1 MKDIKDYMIN
11 ESITEFVNEAK
22 DKIFDSNNI
31 NALSK
36 GKPVRINKHDDS
48 IRSTSVSKDSGYMQI
63 NDPEVLKLLQK
74 LNKVLSQEEYNGRVV
89 AIADDFIYNNKRR
102 KSFCISPYSNNS
114 LTLTINIPARYITE

>member
-11 ESITEFVNEAK
+11 DSITEFVNEAG

-36 GKPVRINKHDDS
+36 GKPVGINKHDDS
-48 IRSTSVSKDSGYMQI
+48 IRSISVSKDSGYMQI

-74 LNKVLSQEEYNGRVV
+74 LNNVLSQEGYNGRVV

-102 KSFCISPYSNNS
+102 KSFCISSYSNNS
-114 LTLTINIPARYITE
+114 LTLTINIPARYITD

>member
-1 MKDIKDYMIN
+1 MKDIKDYI
-11 ESITEFVNEAK
+11 VNEAK
-22 DKIFDSNNI
+22 DKIFDSDNI

-36 GKPVRINKHDDS
+36 GKPVGISKHDDS
-48 IRSTSVSKDSGYMQI
+48 IRSISVSKDSGYMQI